1 MSKINELIKELC
13 PNGVPFKKIGDICET
28 ITDYVAAG
36 SFKDLA
42 NNVKYLQEPDY
53 AMLIR
58 TTDIKSKFKG
68 DKFIYINES
77 AFNYLW
83 RVNLNKDSLILPNIG
98 NCGEIYYLTP
108 DDLPY
113 KRCALATNAI
123 LVRSEKINMKYLK
136 HAFLANDFQ
145 IQLKKITSPSGQTK
159 FNKTDLKKLFVP
171 VPPIEVQEEIVR
183 ILDKFGYLEAE
194 LEAELEARKSQYEF
208 WRGKLLNE
216 EYETKYLPE
225 LSTNLDNK
233 RKPVTK
239 SDRESGEYP
248 YYGASGIV
256 DYVSG
261 YIFDDELLLVS
272 EDGANL
278 MARSTPIAFSS
289 SGKVWINNHVHV
301 LKFNSMI
308 TQKYVEHY
316 LNMIDLSEY
325 ITGAAQP
332 KLNRENLNRI
342 RINIPSSI
350 EEQEKI
356 VIALERFDRL
366 INDISVGLPAEIEL
380 RRKQYEYYRD
390 KLLSFEDMLM
400 NKAVDLNDLESYPEE
415 FLNFVNTNFDKLENT
430 FINKEINISYGS
442 GLFDYLNQML
452 KDYYFKCIHA
462 SRTYNKELF
471 YEKGLF
477 VPSSSD
483 KIIDILLEP
492 IKEMLG
498 TNYATIYEKIKI
510 QLKDDKYRSIHFV
523 IANINDITI
532 KNGFWML
539 DNYGGELLSDVLGY
553 GNPIYKKISLL
564 GIPVVVIFRIKF
576 SNINGYTLSEIY
588 SFMLNKAMKDKEA
601 HLFKATYVFEDIP
614 KEDIIEVKEL
624 KNYE

>member
-13 PNGVPFKKIGDICET
+13 PKGVPFKKIGDICET

-356 VIALERFDRL
+356 VIALEIFDRL

>member
-1 MSKINELIKELC
+1 M
-13 PNGVPFKKIGDICET
+13 
-28 ITDYVAAG
+28 
-36 SFKDLA
+36 
-42 NNVKYLQEPDY
+42 
-53 AMLIR
+53 
-58 TTDIKSKFKG
+58 
-68 DKFIYINES
+68 
-77 AFNYLW
+77 
-83 RVNLNKDSLILPNIG
+83 
-98 NCGEIYYLTP
+98 
-108 DDLPY
+108 
-113 KRCALATNAI
+113 
-123 LVRSEKINMKYLK
+123 
-136 HAFLANDFQ
+136 
-145 IQLKKITSPSGQTK
+145 
-159 FNKTDLKKLFVP
+159 
-171 VPPIEVQEEIVR
+171 
-183 ILDKFGYLEAE
+183 
-194 LEAELEARKSQYEF
+194 
-208 WRGKLLNE
+208 
-216 EYETKYLPE
+216 
-225 LSTNLDNK
+225 
-233 RKPVTK
+233 
-239 SDRESGEYP
+239 
-248 YYGASGIV
+248 